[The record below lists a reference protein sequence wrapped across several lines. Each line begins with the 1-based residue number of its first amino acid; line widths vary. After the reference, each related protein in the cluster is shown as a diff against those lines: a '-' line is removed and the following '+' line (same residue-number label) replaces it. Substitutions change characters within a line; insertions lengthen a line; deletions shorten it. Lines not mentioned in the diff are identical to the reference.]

1 MTPPPPADSDGDGIV
16 DPNDRCPT
24 VAGLARYGGCPI
36 PDTDKDGINDE
47 EDQCVSVPGLARYQG
62 CPVPDTD
69 KDGINDENDKCPK
82 DFGLARYGGCPIPDT
97 DGDKV
102 NDEEDKCKDTPGP
115 EENMGCPLVPEEVKR
130 KVNTAAKNI
139 LFVSGSS
146 RLQSSSNKGLN
157 EVAQIMKANPSMSLS
172 IDGHTD
178 DVGNDEANMLLSQQ
192 RADAV
197 KKYLVSKGVEES
209 RISAT
214 GHGETMPIA
223 DNKTAAGRA
232 ANRRSELTLSYF
244 K

>member
-1 MTPPPPADSDGDGIV
+1 M
-16 DPNDRCPT
+16 
-24 VAGLARYGGCPI
+24 

-47 EDQCVSVPGLARYQG
+47 DDQCVSVPGLARYQG

-69 KDGINDENDKCPK
+69 KDGINDEQDKCPGQ
-82 DFGLARYGGCPIPDT
+82 FGLARYGGCPVPDT
-97 DGDKV
+97 DGDGV
-102 NDEEDKCKDTPGP
+102 NDEEDKCINTKGP
-115 EENMGCPLVPEEVKR
+115 EENMGCPVVPEEVKK

-139 LFVSGSS
+139 LFVTGSAK
-146 RLQSSSNKGLN
+146 LQASSNKGLN
-157 EVAQIMKANPSMSLS
+157 EVVQIMKTNPGMSLA

-178 DVGNDEANMLLSQQ
+178 DVGDDEKNMLLSQQ

-197 KKYLVSKGVEES
+197 KNYFLSKGIEES

-214 GHGETMPIA
+214 GHGETMPLA
-223 DNKTAAGRA
+223 DNKTAAGRT